1 MAAEVAGLPL
11 PVLGTIVGV
20 VVLVLIAFLVCC
32 CYCKN
37 YGRHY
42 QVSVESCDCCF
53 TTHKA
58 SSVPPYYFSRISSDD
73 IASYPGSHQEPG
85 YEASDDSTG
94 YVCRDPPVSNINQKR
109 TLSPLPNNFD
119 NFIIDAVVPSFKKQR
134 STGRYQFAVVILLSE
149 NNFDNI
155 SDMEFEP
162 SNILG
167 EPLLN
172 NTYPS
177 MPRNA
182 ANYGNYI
189 AARPDS
195 VSCHSEEEIFG
206 KYSSINSPFRQL
218 WTAYTSHNG
227 STPNCVLLYTWQ
239 LPCTQCTDVIIRS
252 LNDNMYRR
260 TSVIV
265 AHTIYWRSESEEE
278 HRENEKKLKKEN
290 IAVVQVP
297 YPEYLSPG

>member
-11 PVLGTIVGV
+11 PVLGTIVGG
-20 VVLVLIAFLVCC
+20 VVLALIVFLVCC
-32 CYCKN
+32 CCCYCCFCKN
-37 YGRHY
+37 SGRHY

-58 SSVPPYYFSRISSDD
+58 SSVPSYYYSRIS
-73 IASYPGSHQEPG
+73 
-85 YEASDDSTG
+85 SDDSTG

-119 NFIIDAVVPSFKKQR
+119 NFITDTVVPSFKKQR

-149 NNFDNI
+149 NDFDDI
-155 SDMEFEP
+155 SDMGFEP

-206 KYSSINSPFRQL
+206 KYSSINSPFREL
-218 WTAYTSHNG
+218 WTAYMSHNG
-227 STPNCVLLYTWQ
+227 STPKCVLLYTWQ
-239 LPCTQCTDVIIRS
+239 LPCTRCTDVIIRS
-252 LNDNMYRR
+252 LNDDMYRC

-278 HRENEKKLKKEN
+278 HRENKEKLKKEN

-297 YPEYLSPG
+297 YPEYLSPA

>member
-11 PVLGTIVGV
+11 PVLGTIVGG
-20 VVLVLIAFLVCC
+20 VVLALIVFLVCC
-32 CYCKN
+32 CCCYCCFCKN
-37 YGRHY
+37 SGRHY

-58 SSVPPYYFSRISSDD
+58 SSVPSYYYSRIS
-73 IASYPGSHQEPG
+73 
-85 YEASDDSTG
+85 SDDSTG
-94 YVCRDPPVSNINQKR
+94 YVCRDPPVSNIDQKR

-119 NFIIDAVVPSFKKQR
+119 NFITDMVVPSFKKQR

-149 NNFDNI
+149 NDFDDI
-155 SDMEFEP
+155 SDMGFEP

-167 EPLLN
+167 GPLLN

-195 VSCHSEEEIFG
+195 VSCHSEEEIFR
-206 KYSSINSPFRQL
+206 KYSSINSPFREL
-218 WTAYTSHNG
+218 WTAYMSHNG
-227 STPNCVLLYTWQ
+227 STPKCVLLYTWQ
-239 LPCTQCTDVIIRS
+239 LPCTRCTDVIIRS
-252 LNDNMYRR
+252 LNDDMYRC

-278 HRENEKKLKKEN
+278 HRENKEKLKKEN

-297 YPEYLSPG
+297 HPVRLSPG

>member
-1 MAAEVAGLPL
+1 MVAEVAGLPL
-11 PVLGTIVGV
+11 PVLGTIVGGV
-20 VVLVLIAFLVCC
+20 ALALIVFLVCC
-32 CYCKN
+32 CYCCFCKN
-37 YGRHY
+37 SGRHY

-53 TTHKA
+53 TAHKA
-58 SSVPPYYFSRISSDD
+58 SSVPPYYYSRIS
-73 IASYPGSHQEPG
+73 
-85 YEASDDSTG
+85 SDDSTG
-94 YVCRDPPVSNINQKR
+94 YVCRDPPVSNIDQKR

-119 NFIIDAVVPSFKKQR
+119 NFITDTVVPSFKKQR

-149 NNFDNI
+149 NDFDDI
-155 SDMEFEP
+155 SDMGFEP

-206 KYSSINSPFRQL
+206 KYSSINSPFREL
-218 WTAYTSHNG
+218 WTAYMSHNG
-227 STPNCVLLYTWQ
+227 STPKCVLLYSWN
-239 LPCTQCTDVIIRS
+239 LPCTRCTDVIIRS
-252 LNDNMYRR
+252 LNDDMYRC

-278 HRENEKKLKKEN
+278 HRENKEKLEKEN

-297 YPEYLSPG
+297 HPVRLSPG